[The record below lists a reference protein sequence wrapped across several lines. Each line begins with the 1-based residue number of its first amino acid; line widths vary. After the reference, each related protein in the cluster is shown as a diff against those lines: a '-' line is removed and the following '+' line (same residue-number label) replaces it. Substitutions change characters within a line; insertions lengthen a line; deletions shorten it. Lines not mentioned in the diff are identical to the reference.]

1 MKKKFENNKN
11 TTKNSCIE
19 KKVKK
24 LKNARTRVVEK
35 KVEDRGKTDK
45 NYKKKVEECKNAY
58 SGRKEKLKSV
68 VKEIVK
74 SVKSVVKVRSVK
86 KACSGKNLKKHKEK
100 SYPYIYFS
108 LLSVIYHNSK
118 IFNKV

>member
-1 MKKKFENNKN
+1 M
-11 TTKNSCIE
+11 
-19 KKVKK
+19 
-24 LKNARTRVVEK
+24 RVVEK
-35 KVEDRGKTDK
+35 KVEDRGKTVK
-45 NYKKKVEECKNAY
+45 NYKKKKLKNARTR

-74 SVKSVVKVRSVK
+74 SVKSVVKEIVKSVKSVVKVRSVE
-86 KACSGKNLKKHKEK
+86 KACSGKNLKKRIEK

>member
-1 MKKKFENNKN
+1 M
-11 TTKNSCIE
+11 
-19 KKVKK
+19 
-24 LKNARTRVVEK
+24 
-35 KVEDRGKTDK
+35 
-45 NYKKKVEECKNAY
+45 
-58 SGRKEKLKSV
+58 

-74 SVKSVVKVRSVK
+74 SVKSVVKVRSVE
-86 KACSGKNLKKHKEK
+86 KACSGKNLKKRKEK